1 MLKKF
6 ALFYA
11 GLDLALIA
19 VCAYFGAI
27 HILNSQ
33 LGLICAFLI
42 ALASFYG
49 YAKRVKLKAQN
60 AVINDIDDEI
70 FDDEICASIKSDDDE
85 IYKPLKSDDEILTK
99 TPNKTEQTPKT
110 KPNFNDPNAKN
121 PTKAKIPFSAYEF
134 IGAFGPLR
142 LAGYALLVL
151 CFFGLL
157 KNNLFEPISFL
168 AGVAIMPFGALLANV
183 LKD

>member
-33 LGLICAFLI
+33 LGLICAFLV

-60 AVINDIDDEI
+60 ALIDDIDDEI
-70 FDDEICASIKSDDDE
+70 FDDEIDE
-85 IYKPLKSDDEILTK
+85 LSKNNYDEILTK
-99 TPNKTEQTPKT
+99 TPNKIEQTPKT

-142 LAGYALLVL
+142 LAGYALLIL

>member
-60 AVINDIDDEI
+60 ALIDDIDDEI
-70 FDDEICASIKSDDDE
+70 FDDEIDE
-85 IYKPLKSDDEILTK
+85 LSKNNYDEILTK
-99 TPNKTEQTPKT
+99 TPKT

>member
-11 GLDLALIA
+11 GLDLVLIA

-42 ALASFYG
+42 SLASFYG
-49 YAKRVKLKAQN
+49 YAKRVKFKAQN
-60 AVINDIDDEI
+60 VLINDIDDEI
-70 FDDEICASIKSDDDE
+70 FDDEIDE
-85 IYKPLKSDDEILTK
+85 LSKNNYDEILTK

-110 KPNFNDPNAKN
+110 KPNFNDPSAKN

>member
-42 ALASFYG
+42 ALASFYS

-60 AVINDIDDEI
+60 VLINDIDDEI
-70 FDDEICASIKSDDDE
+70 FDDEIDE
-85 IYKPLKSDDEILTK
+85 LSKNNYDEILTK

>member
-1 MLKKF
+1 MLKKI

-11 GLDLALIA
+11 GLDLVLIA

-60 AVINDIDDEI
+60 ALIDDIDDEI
-70 FDDEICASIKSDDDE
+70 FDDEIDE
-85 IYKPLKSDDEILTK
+85 LSKNNYNEILTK

>member
-60 AVINDIDDEI
+60 ALIDDIDDEI
-70 FDDEICASIKSDDDE
+70 FDDEIDE
-85 IYKPLKSDDEILTK
+85 LSKNNYDEILTK

>member
-11 GLDLALIA
+11 GLDLILIA

-33 LGLICAFLI
+33 LGLICAFLV

-60 AVINDIDDEI
+60 TLINDVNDEI
-70 FDDEICASIKSDDDE
+70 FDDEIDE
-85 IYKPLKSDDEILTK
+85 LSKNNYDEILTK

>member
-11 GLDLALIA
+11 GLDLVLIA

-60 AVINDIDDEI
+60 ALIDDIDDEI
-70 FDDEICASIKSDDDE
+70 FDDEIDE
-85 IYKPLKSDDEILTK
+85 LSKNNYDEILTK
-99 TPNKTEQTPKT
+99 TPKT

>member
-42 ALASFYG
+42 SLASFYG

-60 AVINDIDDEI
+60 ALINDIDDEI
-70 FDDEICASIKSDDDE
+70 FDDETDE
-85 IYKPLKSDDEILTK
+85 LSKNNYDEILTK
-99 TPNKTEQTPKT
+99 TPNKIEQTPKT

>member
-11 GLDLALIA
+11 GLDLVLIA

-60 AVINDIDDEI
+60 ALIDDIDDEI
-70 FDDEICASIKSDDDE
+70 FDDEIDE
-85 IYKPLKSDDEILTK
+85 LSKNNYDEILTK
-99 TPNKTEQTPKT
+99 TPKT

-142 LAGYALLVL
+142 LAGYAFLVL

>member
-11 GLDLALIA
+11 GLDLVLIA

-60 AVINDIDDEI
+60 AIIDDIDDEI
-70 FDDEICASIKSDDDE
+70 FDDEIDE
-85 IYKPLKSDDEILTK
+85 LSKNNYDEILTK
-99 TPNKTEQTPKT
+99 TPKT

>member
-11 GLDLALIA
+11 GLDLVLIA

-60 AVINDIDDEI
+60 AVINDVNDEI
-70 FDDEICASIKSDDDE
+70 FDGEIDELSKNN
-85 IYKPLKSDDEILTK
+85 YDEILTK
-99 TPNKTEQTPKT
+99 TPNKTEQAPKT

-142 LAGYALLVL
+142 LAGYAFLVL

>member
-33 LGLICAFLI
+33 LGLICAFLV

-60 AVINDIDDEI
+60 AIIDDIDDEI
-70 FDDEICASIKSDDDE
+70 FDDEIDE
-85 IYKPLKSDDEILTK
+85 LSKNNYDEILTK

-142 LAGYALLVL
+142 LAGYAFLVL

>member
-33 LGLICAFLI
+33 LGLICAFLV

-49 YAKRVKLKAQN
+49 YAERVKLKAQN
-60 AVINDIDDEI
+60 ALIDDIDDEI
-70 FDDEICASIKSDDDE
+70 FDDEIDE
-85 IYKPLKSDDEILTK
+85 LSKNNYDEILTK
-99 TPNKTEQTPKT
+99 TPNKIEQTPKT

>member
-33 LGLICAFLI
+33 LGLICAFLV

-60 AVINDIDDEI
+60 VLINDIDDEI
-70 FDDEICASIKSDDDE
+70 FDDEIDE
-85 IYKPLKSDDEILTK
+85 LSKNNYDEILTK
-99 TPNKTEQTPKT
+99 TPNKIEQTPKT

>member
-33 LGLICAFLI
+33 LGLICAFLV

-60 AVINDIDDEI
+60 ALIDDIDDEI
-70 FDDEICASIKSDDDE
+70 FDDEICGSIKSDDDE
-85 IYKPLKSDDEILTK
+85 IYKPLKSDDEILNKPANQTK
-99 TPNKTEQTPKT
+99 QAPIQ
-110 KPNFNDPNAKN
+110 PNFNDPKSQNL
-121 PTKAKIPFSAYEF
+121 TKAKIPFSAYEF

-183 LKD
+183 LKE

>member
-11 GLDLALIA
+11 GLDLILIA
-19 VCAYFGAI
+19 VCAYVGAI

-60 AVINDIDDEI
+60 AIIDDIDDEI
-70 FDDEICASIKSDDDE
+70 FDDEIDE
-85 IYKPLKSDDEILTK
+85 FSKNNYDEILAK
-99 TPNKTEQTPKT
+99 TPKT
-110 KPNFNDPNAKN
+110 KPNSNDPKSQN

-183 LKD
+183 LKE

>member
-11 GLDLALIA
+11 GLDLILIA

-33 LGLICAFLI
+33 LGLICAFLV

-60 AVINDIDDEI
+60 ALINDIDDEI
-70 FDDEICASIKSDDDE
+70 FDDEIDE
-85 IYKPLKSDDEILTK
+85 LSKNNYDEILTK
-99 TPNKTEQTPKT
+99 TPNKIEQTPKT
-110 KPNFNDPNAKN
+110 KPNFNDPKSQN

>member
-33 LGLICAFLI
+33 LGLICAFLV

-60 AVINDIDDEI
+60 VLINDIDDEI
-70 FDDEICASIKSDDDE
+70 FDDEIDE
-85 IYKPLKSDDEILTK
+85 LSKNNYDEILTK
-99 TPNKTEQTPKT
+99 TPKT

>member
-11 GLDLALIA
+11 GLDLVLIA

-33 LGLICAFLI
+33 LGLICAFLV

-70 FDDEICASIKSDDDE
+70 FDDEIDE
-85 IYKPLKSDDEILTK
+85 LSKNNYDEILTK
-99 TPNKTEQTPKT
+99 TPNKTEQAPKT

>member
-33 LGLICAFLI
+33 LGLICAFLV

-60 AVINDIDDEI
+60 AIIDDIDDEI
-70 FDDEICASIKSDDDE
+70 FDDEIDE
-85 IYKPLKSDDEILTK
+85 LSKNNYNEILTK

>member
-60 AVINDIDDEI
+60 VLINDIDDEI
-70 FDDEICASIKSDDDE
+70 FDDEIDE
-85 IYKPLKSDDEILTK
+85 LSKNNYDEILTK

-110 KPNFNDPNAKN
+110 KPNFNDPNVKN

>member
-42 ALASFYG
+42 SLASFYG

-60 AVINDIDDEI
+60 AIIDDIDDEI
-70 FDDEICASIKSDDDE
+70 FDDEIDE
-85 IYKPLKSDDEILTK
+85 LSKNNYDEILTK
-99 TPNKTEQTPKT
+99 TPNKIEQTPKT

>member
-11 GLDLALIA
+11 GLDLVLIA

-60 AVINDIDDEI
+60 ALINDIDDEI

-85 IYKPLKSDDEILTK
+85 IYKPLKSDDEILNKSANQTK
-99 TPNKTEQTPKT
+99 QATTQ
-110 KPNFNDPNAKN
+110 PNFNDPKSQN

-142 LAGYALLVL
+142 LASYALLVL

>member
-11 GLDLALIA
+11 GLDLVLIA

-60 AVINDIDDEI
+60 ALINDIDDEI
-70 FDDEICASIKSDDDE
+70 FDGEIDELSKNN
-85 IYKPLKSDDEILTK
+85 YDEILTK
-99 TPNKTEQTPKT
+99 TPNKIEQTPKT

-142 LAGYALLVL
+142 LAGYAFLVL

-183 LKD
+183 LKE

>member
-33 LGLICAFLI
+33 LGLICAFLV

-60 AVINDIDDEI
+60 ALINDIDDEI
-70 FDDEICASIKSDDDE
+70 FDDEIDE
-85 IYKPLKSDDEILTK
+85 LSKNNYDEILTK
-99 TPNKTEQTPKT
+99 TPNKIEQTPKT
-110 KPNFNDPNAKN
+110 QPNFNDPNAKN

>member
-33 LGLICAFLI
+33 LGLICAFLV

-60 AVINDIDDEI
+60 AIIDDIDDEI
-70 FDDEICASIKSDDDE
+70 FDDEIDE
-85 IYKPLKSDDEILTK
+85 LSKNNYDEILTK
-99 TPNKTEQTPKT
+99 TPNKIEQTPKT
-110 KPNFNDPNAKN
+110 KPNSNDPKSQNA
-121 PTKAKIPFSAYEF
+121 TKAKIPFSAYEF

>member
-60 AVINDIDDEI
+60 AIIDDIDDEI
-70 FDDEICASIKSDDDE
+70 FDDEIDE
-85 IYKPLKSDDEILTK
+85 LSKNNYDEILTK

>member
-42 ALASFYG
+42 SLASFYG
-49 YAKRVKLKAQN
+49 YAKRVKLKVQN
-60 AVINDIDDEI
+60 ALINDIDDEI
-70 FDDEICASIKSDDDE
+70 FDDEIEELSKNN
-85 IYKPLKSDDEILTK
+85 YDEILTK

-121 PTKAKIPFSAYEF
+121 ATKAKIPFSAYEF

>member
-70 FDDEICASIKSDDDE
+70 FDDEIDE
-85 IYKPLKSDDEILTK
+85 LSKNNYDEILTK
-99 TPNKTEQTPKT
+99 TPNKIEQTPKT
-110 KPNFNDPNAKN
+110 KPNSNDPKSQNA
-121 PTKAKIPFSAYEF
+121 TKAKIPFSAYEF

>member
-60 AVINDIDDEI
+60 AIIDDIDDEI
-70 FDDEICASIKSDDDE
+70 FDDEIDE
-85 IYKPLKSDDEILTK
+85 LSKNNYDEILAK
-99 TPNKTEQTPKT
+99 TPKT

-121 PTKAKIPFSAYEF
+121 ATKAKIPFSAYEF

>member
-49 YAKRVKLKAQN
+49 YTKRVKLKAQN
-60 AVINDIDDEI
+60 ALIDDIDDEI
-70 FDDEICASIKSDDDE
+70 FDDEIDE
-85 IYKPLKSDDEILTK
+85 LSKNNYDEILT
-99 TPNKTEQTPKT
+99 QTPKT
-110 KPNFNDPNAKN
+110 KPNFNDPNVKN

>member
-11 GLDLALIA
+11 GLDLVLIA

-60 AVINDIDDEI
+60 ALINDIDDEI
-70 FDDEICASIKSDDDE
+70 FDDEIDE
-85 IYKPLKSDDEILTK
+85 LSKNNYDEILTK
-99 TPNKTEQTPKT
+99 TPNKIEQTPKT
-110 KPNFNDPNAKN
+110 KPNSNDPKSQNA
-121 PTKAKIPFSAYEF
+121 TKAKIPFSAYEF

>member
-60 AVINDIDDEI
+60 ALINDIDDEI
-70 FDDEICASIKSDDDE
+70 FDGEIDELSKNN
-85 IYKPLKSDDEILTK
+85 YDEILTK
-99 TPNKTEQTPKT
+99 TQNKIEQTPKI

>member
-1 MLKKF
+1 MIIQKTKMLKKF

-42 ALASFYG
+42 SLASFYG

-60 AVINDIDDEI
+60 ALINDIDDKI
-70 FDDEICASIKSDDDE
+70 FDDEIDE
-85 IYKPLKSDDEILTK
+85 LSKNNYDEILTK
-99 TPNKTEQTPKT
+99 TPNKIEQTPKT

>member
-33 LGLICAFLI
+33 LGLICAFLV

-60 AVINDIDDEI
+60 AIIDDIDDEI
-70 FDDEICASIKSDDDE
+70 FDDEIDE
-85 IYKPLKSDDEILTK
+85 LSKNNYDEILTK
-99 TPNKTEQTPKT
+99 TPNKIEQTPKT

>member
-70 FDDEICASIKSDDDE
+70 FDDEIDE
-85 IYKPLKSDDEILTK
+85 LSKNNYDEILTK

>member
-33 LGLICAFLI
+33 LGLICAFLV

-60 AVINDIDDEI
+60 VLINDIDDEI
-70 FDDEICASIKSDDDE
+70 FDDEIDE
-85 IYKPLKSDDEILTK
+85 LSKNNYDEILTK
-99 TPNKTEQTPKT
+99 TPKTQ
-110 KPNFNDPNAKN
+110 PNFNDPNAKN

>member
-60 AVINDIDDEI
+60 ALINDIDDEI
-70 FDDEICASIKSDDDE
+70 FDDEIDE
-85 IYKPLKSDDEILTK
+85 LSKNNYDEILTK
-99 TPNKTEQTPKT
+99 TPNKIEQTPKT

-183 LKD
+183 LKE

>member
-60 AVINDIDDEI
+60 VLINDIDDEI
-70 FDDEICASIKSDDDE
+70 FDDEIDE
-85 IYKPLKSDDEILTK
+85 LSKNNYDEILTK